1 MWKDEITKRTTDGK
15 MGLESA
21 SYIYKDRVKMG
32 KVQQTRLVVTCHR
45 IRKVTNM
52 EWRAEEEIIG

>member
-1 MWKDEITKRTTDGK
+1 
-15 MGLESA
+15 MGLES
-21 SYIYKDRVKMG
+21 SSDIYRDRVKMG

-52 EWRAEEEIIG
+52 IEWRAEEEIIG